1 MTVKLLDPANIPVFT
16 GNLELLESYIGAL
29 RKDAARLRTTGSDI
43 HSRFQG
49 LAAHYRAPEAEQ
61 LFATTLPVR
70 ERAHAFAAKLDK
82 VAGALSDYAA
92 EARPL
97 AHKLAALALEAETF
111 LMSIEGDDRW
121 KHDSKKTDHHN
132 RIRDDITAA
141 QAAFQDAERRCASRI
156 TALVGGPRFVT
167 DDGTHKPNMYGYD
180 AETLEHAKLP
190 WGDPVEREYDWYEPH
205 SLKSFAWD
213 GVVVD
218 GIGGTFKGL
227 GTLIGVDGWDR
238 MGQAWAGLGKTA
250 VGAFIYG
257 SGAFAI
263 PDDYL
268 PSFFED
274 SKKAARDT
282 AKALVAYDEWGKDPA
297 RAAGAAGFNILTT
310 ATGTGAVAKGG
321 AAAKVVNAVGKAGRL
336 IDPMTYAG
344 KGAGFV
350 LNKSVAKLS
359 STLPKVGDLVNNL
372 RDRFPGME
380 RLPDG
385 SVRLPNASVL
395 PGRARYLRPDYTL
408 VDIRGRAVRGHGEV
422 RVEPAGSELQGA
434 GRPGGH
440 GEGTGTASFSPRPT
454 PHQPS
459 STGTHVPSD
468 REPVSVGAGRDHADA
483 RHVPDENAPRSTVS
497 SHDRPSESTR
507 HTGRGAEGP
516 LPAQA
521 HRPEHGTPPPGE
533 SHGQP
538 PRGRD
543 TSGEGPTHPPAG
555 HSTEH
560 TNSAHERPSHEPA
573 THESHAS
580 HDPHHGETPH
590 DGPDPDDLPSTHEH
604 DGGSAG
610 RSGDGDSSP
619 GAAGP
624 VREVPGHTM
633 EDGTRYPEAP
643 DETCPRNCLGV
654 RFEDEERLGEAEAKR
669 LHALPHQQQL
679 HEIYQ
684 SIRNSDADIPEIAE
698 KTGINEEIVRVAK
711 KNLFLDK
718 HLIEAGPGEVVK
730 NSYFT
735 PLRSIGDAWTKAAH
749 PIRKLTEDNR
759 SYLRALIAHE
769 YVEHQLM
776 QAGLPYRSAEP
787 EYWPKGRE
795 ATPDPRRLGAHDY
808 APRDTDSTLT
818 MEGALSRWKE
828 YDIGLELHVPI
839 KDDLSN
845 LDEVVKAVLRSDIR
859 DRIKHDGNRFG

>member
-408 VDIRGRAVRGHGEV
+408 VDIRGRGVRGHAPITREL
-422 RVEPAGSELQGA
+422 PAGADSPHGSPHTSAHNAHEREPVMAGA
-434 GRPGGH
+434 DRRNTVPMHVGDSSGPSSHHSNNSSQAAGHIDPQRSGH
-440 GEGTGTASFSPRPT
+440 GADHTGSTGDHSSHGGPHTAGDQMPDAHGHHGQNGPSASMGSGTG
-454 PHQPS
+454 HQPS
-459 STGTHVPSD
+459 SQATAPQHGPWPVKDSVPGPAAGEELKRPHS
-468 REPVSVGAGRDHADA
+468 RHSPNGAARGEIKEKNSVILQGFADDVDKDIA
-483 RHVPDENAPRSTVS
+483 AI
-497 SHDRPSESTR
+497 
-507 HTGRGAEGP
+507 AEGR
-516 LPAQA
+516 A
-521 HRPEHGTPPPGE
+521 
-533 SHGQP
+533 
-538 PRGRD
+538 
-543 TSGEGPTHPPAG
+543 
-555 HSTEH
+555 
-560 TNSAHERPSHEPA
+560 
-573 THESHAS
+573 
-580 HDPHHGETPH
+580 
-590 DGPDPDDLPSTHEH
+590 
-604 DGGSAG
+604 
-610 RSGDGDSSP
+610 
-619 GAAGP
+619 
-624 VREVPGHTM
+624 
-633 EDGTRYPEAP
+633 
-643 DETCPRNCLGV
+643 
-654 RFEDEERLGEAEAKR
+654 
-669 LHALPHQQQL
+669 
-679 HEIYQ
+679 
-684 SIRNSDADIPEIAE
+684 
-698 KTGINEEIVRVAK
+698 
-711 KNLFLDK
+711 
-718 HLIEAGPGEVVK
+718 
-730 NSYFT
+730 
-735 PLRSIGDAWTKAAH
+735 
-749 PIRKLTEDNR
+749 KLT
-759 SYLRALIAHE
+759 A
-769 YVEHQLM
+769 
-776 QAGLPYRSAEP
+776 
-787 EYWPKGRE
+787 
-795 ATPDPRRLGAHDY
+795 
-808 APRDTDSTLT
+808 
-818 MEGALSRWKE
+818 
-828 YDIGLELHVPI
+828 
-839 KDDLSN
+839 
-845 LDEVVKAVLRSDIR
+845 
-859 DRIKHDGNRFG
+859 DGNRYEINGRTYGVEPGGRVYPDSGPGIAILDRNEYAALQQVAKAKGDISAAPQLTKNPRFVNNPQAVQKALAIYHGTYP